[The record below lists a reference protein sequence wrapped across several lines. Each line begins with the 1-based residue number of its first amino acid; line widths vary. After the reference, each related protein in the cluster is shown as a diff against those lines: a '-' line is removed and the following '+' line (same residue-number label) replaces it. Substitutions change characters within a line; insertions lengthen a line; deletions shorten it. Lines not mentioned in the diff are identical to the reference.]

1 MIPNQSTQA
10 VATRKSGNSCPVV
23 LEQQESP
30 YSETKGM
37 TISHMSLGE
46 YSYIRRKEDID
57 CTCSFWKCASERCE
71 IQSDLVVGDGQQ
83 SAHITQETTQF
94 IDESTGLKVGVD
106 EQIVRETLT
115 DQTQNLDL
123 VRFLSRPVRIAQ
135 FTWNESDAVGTT
147 HTYNPWQ
154 LFFNDAR
161 IKYKVNNFAFIQ
173 CKLKLKVLINAS
185 PFYYGAMIGSYIPN
199 PGLTPSTIQ
208 NDTGTRYFIPLSQ
221 RPHMWIYAQGSKADE
236 MTLPFF
242 YHRNWLNIQS
252 SADLANMGLIDFVNY
267 TTLQSANG
275 VTGVGVSVQ
284 VYAWAE
290 DVQLSGPSV
299 GLAMQGDDEYGQ
311 GAVSGPAS
319 AVARGARWFENIPV
333 IGRFATAT
341 RIGAGAIGAIASLFG
356 FTNVPV
362 IADHQP
368 YRPVAF
374 PQLASTEIG
383 HPVEKLTVDAKNELT
398 VDPVVLG
405 LPNDDELAIKH
416 ICMKESYLTTA
427 SWKTSNSVDDILF
440 SSNVTPTMFD
450 NDGATQSKAYQIPMC
465 WIAQLFR
472 HWRGDIIFRFKFVA
486 SPYHKG
492 RIRISYDPTSDII
505 TDAISQTVVSTTIID
520 LGEET
525 DYEIRIPYQQAT
537 AFQGVRTGLST
548 SSIGW
553 STSLT
558 PPFSHQT
565 NRDNGMITLRVQ
577 TVLTAPEATSNVP
590 ILVFVRAAENIEFAN
605 PGEVSDTSY
614 FQVQGDAVYG
624 DPKTIIAG
632 TAASRPLEERYLVN
646 FGERIVSLRQLL
658 RRQSLVSV
666 DMMPLN
672 STDYHQIYTQR
683 FTKYPPCYG
692 YDPNGTDSAFGLVA
706 PASTFK
712 YNFVNVIPWNYIAP
726 AFVGQRG
733 SIQYTF
739 NVDSVVPLNHARVY
753 RQPNFTGNN
762 FNNSST
768 QAIRGTNSSIKRFY
782 KVRCPAGASGHAI
795 TNQITNAGLV
805 VQCPNY
811 SQYRYMT
818 TKPGAF
824 TAPSIADNGDLDAY
838 VLELATTPS
847 TQPVVNAV
855 AKIWKY
861 AGIGTDY
868 GLYFFLNVPT
878 VWIYSVVPNSN

>member
-1 MIPNQSTQA
+1 MIPNRSTQA
-10 VATRKSGNSCPVV
+10 SARTSGESCSVV
-23 LEQQESP
+23 LEQRVSP

-37 TISHMSLGE
+37 AISHMSLGE
-46 YSYIRRKEDID
+46 YTYIRRQEDID
-57 CTCSFWKCASERCE
+57 CTCSLWKCASERCE
-71 IQSDLVVGDGQQ
+71 IQGDVVVEDGHQ
-83 SAHITQETTQF
+83 SAHLTQETTQF
-94 IDESTGLKVGVD
+94 IDESTGLRVGVD

-135 FTWNESDAVGTT
+135 FTWSESDAIGTT
-147 HTYNPWQ
+147 YSYNPWQ

-161 IKYKVNNFAFIQ
+161 IKYKINNFAFLQ
-173 CKLKLKVLINAS
+173 CKLKIKVLINAS
-185 PFYYGAMIGSYIPN
+185 PFYYGAMIGAYIPN
-199 PGLTPSTIQ
+199 QGFTPSTIQ
-208 NDTGTRYFIPLSQ
+208 NDTATRYFIPLSQ

-236 MTLPFF
+236 ITLPFF
-242 YHRNWLNIQS
+242 YHKNWLNIQS
-252 SADLANMGLIDFVNY
+252 SADLANMGQLDFVNY
-267 TTLQSANG
+267 TTLASANG
-275 VTGVGVSVQ
+275 AVGVGVSVQ

-319 AVARGARWFENIPV
+319 AVARGARWFENIPI

-362 IADHQP
+362 ISDHQP

-383 HPVEKLTVDAKNELT
+383 HPVEKLTVDSKNELT
-398 VDPVVLG
+398 VDPCVLG
-405 LPNDDELAIKH
+405 LPNDDELTIKH
-416 ICMKESYLTTA
+416 LCTRESYLTTA
-427 SWKTSNSVDDILF
+427 TWKTTNSVDDILF

-450 NDGATQSKAYQIPMC
+450 NDGAAQSKVYQIPLC
-465 WIAQLFR
+465 WIAQMFK
-472 HWRGDIIFRFKFVA
+472 HWRGDIIFRFKFIA

-492 RIRISYDPTSDII
+492 RVRISYDPSSNII
-505 TDAISQTVVSTTIID
+505 ADAISQTVVSTTIVD

-525 DYEIRIPYQQAT
+525 DCEIRIPYQQAT
-537 AFQGVRTGLST
+537 AFQQVRPGLTT

-558 PPFSHQT
+558 PPFSH
-565 NRDNGMITLRVQ
+565 NPILDNGMITVRVQ
-577 TVLTAPEATSNVP
+577 TVLTAPVVTSEVP
-590 ILVFVRAAENIEFAN
+590 ILVFVRGAENIEFAN
-605 PGEVSDTSY
+605 PAELIDTSY
-614 FQVQGDAVYG
+614 FQVQADAVYG
-624 DPKTIIAG
+624 DPKTVVAG
-632 TAASRPLEERYLVN
+632 TAPSRPLEERYLVN

-658 RRQSLVSV
+658 RRQSLLSVS
-666 DMMPLN
+666 MMPLD
-672 STDYHQIYTQR
+672 STDYHQLYTER

-692 YDPNGTDSAFGLVA
+692 YDPNGTDSAFGIVA
-706 PASTFK
+706 PLSTFK
-712 YNFVNVIPWNYIAP
+712 FNYNNVTPWNWLAP

-739 NVDSVVPLNHARVY
+739 NIDSVVPLNHARVY
-753 RQPNFTGNN
+753 RNTQNIGANS
-762 FNNSST
+762 NNSSVQLT
-768 QAIRGTNSSIKRFY
+768 RGTNSSIKRFY
-782 KVRCPAGASGHAI
+782 KLRCPAGASGHAI
-795 TNQITNAGLV
+795 TNQVTNAGLV

-811 SQYRYMT
+811 SKFRYMT
-818 TKPGAF
+818 TTPGAY
-824 TAPSIADNGDLDAY
+824 TRPTSNDGGDIDAY

-847 TQPVVNAV
+847 TEPKVNAV

-861 AGIGTDY
+861 TGIGTDY

-878 VWIYSVVPNSN
+878 VWIYSIAPLAN